1 VKTAWVYIMANTHR
15 TIYVGV
21 TTNLERRVWDHKNR
35 AFDGFTKRYGLT
47 KLVYVAEYS
56 RIDDAIVWEKS
67 LKGKTRA
74 KKLALIAEQNP
85 RWNDLAWNWYDEA
98 GNRERPQYS
107 IVILSLPKNPPAKPV
122 RHSGHLSLARQKL
135 PAGKRFARGF
145 FAPLRMTGSG
155 FTWDQHCLPRE
166 NAHDDKR
173 SNDLPSIPA
182 HESQSPA
189 RPDRV

>member
-1 VKTAWVYIMANTHR
+1 MPSHLAVILSGAKNPPAKPVRAADNAANQNVRGVGEALRAEILRLFEPQNDERGERGENVKTAWVYIMANTHR

-47 KLVYVAEYS
+47 KLVYVAKYS

-98 GNRERPQYS
+98 GNRKRPQ
-107 IVILSLPKNPPAKPV
+107 
-122 RHSGHLSLARQKL
+122 
-135 PAGKRFARGF
+135 
-145 FAPLRMTGSG
+145 
-155 FTWDQHCLPRE
+155 
-166 NAHDDKR
+166 
-173 SNDLPSIPA
+173 
-182 HESQSPA
+182 
-189 RPDRV
+189 